1 MDPKLAAIIIH
12 DIKNSL
18 GVLEGE
24 LRRMSDDVPRVQQ
37 AHVTC
42 LALQEKL
49 IAFLTLYKAD
59 SQGLRAQVE
68 AISPHDFLDALLR
81 EYTANHRS
89 GLGADIAIDDA
100 GMPMIAFFDE
110 HLVALALEAALQNAS
125 RFARARIAVGCVK
138 HPDGGVI
145 FTVRDDGDGVGAQE
159 EKPSTG
165 LGMDLCNAI
174 ATAHSKQTQQGEA
187 RLSNHP
193 GGGALFELCLP

>member
-24 LRRMSDDVPRVQQ
+24 LRSLSDDVPRVQQ

-68 AISPHDFLDALLR
+68 AVSPLDFLEALLR
-81 EYTANHRS
+81 EQAVGRNGQGVEVKLDET
-89 GLGADIAIDDA
+89 D
-100 GMPMIAFFDE
+100 MPLIGFFDE
-110 HLVALALEAALQNAS
+110 HLVSLALEAALQNAS
-125 RFARARIAVGCVK
+125 RFACTRIELGCRK
-138 HPDGGVI
+138 NPAGGLV
-145 FTVRDDGDGVGAQE
+145 FTVRDDGPGIGAQE
-159 EKPSTG
+159 KKQSTG

-174 ATAHSKQTQQGEA
+174 ATAHNKENQQGEA
-187 RLSNHP
+187 RLSSHP
-193 GGGALFELCLP
+193 DGGALFELILP

>member
-24 LRRMSDDVPRVQQ
+24 LRRLSDDVPRVQQ

-68 AISPHDFLDALLR
+68 AVSPLDFLDGLLR
-81 EYTANHRS
+81 EHASARV
-89 GLGADIAIDDA
+89 A
-100 GMPMIAFFDE
+100 GGIELKVDESDMPLIGFFDE

-125 RFARARIAVGCVK
+125 RFARTRIDVGCSK
-138 HPDGGVI
+138 NPEGGLI
-145 FTVRDDGDGVGAQE
+145 FSVRDDGPGVGTQE
-159 EKPSTG
+159 KKPSTG

-174 ATAHSKQTQQGEA
+174 ATAHNKESQQGEA

-193 GGGALFELCLP
+193 AGGALFELSLP

>member
-24 LRRMSDDVPRVQQ
+24 LRRLSEDVPPAQQ

-68 AISPHDFLDALLR
+68 AVSPLDFLDALVR
-81 EYTANHRS
+81 EHGVNRNGS
-89 GLGADIAIDDA
+89 DITLEVDET
-100 GMPMIAFFDE
+100 GMPVIGFFDE

-125 RFARARIAVGCVK
+125 RFARAHIAVGCRK
-138 HPDGGVI
+138 QDEGGVI
-145 FTVRDDGDGVGAQE
+145 FTVRDDGPGIGTQE
-159 EKPSTG
+159 KKPSTG

-174 ATAHSKQTQQGEA
+174 ATAHNKETRHGEA
-187 RLSNHP
+187 RLSNHAD
-193 GGGALFELCLP
+193 GGALFELCLP

>member
-24 LRRMSDDVPRVQQ
+24 LRRLSDDVPRVQQ

-68 AISPHDFLDALLR
+68 AVSPQDFLQSLVR
-81 EYTANHRS
+81 EQAVARVQ
-89 GLGADIAIDDA
+89 GAITLVVDETD
-100 GMPMIAFFDE
+100 MPIIGFFDE

-125 RFARARIAVGCVK
+125 RFARTRIALGCRN
-138 HPDGGVI
+138 HPEGGVV
-145 FTVRDDGDGVGAQE
+145 FSVRDDGPGIGTQE
-159 EKPSTG
+159 KKPSTG

-174 ATAHSKQTQQGEA
+174 ATAHNKETRQGEA

-193 GGGALFELCLP
+193 DGGAVFELCLP

>member
-24 LRRMSDDVPRVQQ
+24 LRRLSDDVPRVQQ

-68 AISPHDFLDALLR
+68 AVSPLDFLDALVR
-81 EYTANHRS
+81 EHGMSRS
-89 GLGADIAIDDA
+89 SDIALRVDETD
-100 GMPMIAFFDE
+100 MPVIGFFDE

-125 RFARARIAVGCVK
+125 RFARSEIALGCRK
-138 HPDGGVI
+138 HPEGGVI
-145 FTVRDDGDGVGAQE
+145 FTVRDDGPGIGTQE
-159 EKPSTG
+159 KKPSTG

-174 ATAHSKQTQQGEA
+174 ATAHNKETRHGEA

-193 GGGALFELCLP
+193 DGGALFELCLP

>member
-24 LRRMSDDVPRVQQ
+24 LRRLSDDVPRVQQ

-68 AISPHDFLDALLR
+68 AVSPLDFLQALLSEHASNR
-81 EYTANHRS
+81 NGNGVE
-89 GLGADIAIDDA
+89 IEVDDS
-100 GMPMIAFFDE
+100 GMPIIAFFDE

-125 RFARARIAVGCVK
+125 RFARTRIAVGCHK
-138 HPDGGVI
+138 NPAGGVI
-145 FTVRDDGDGVGAQE
+145 FTVRDDGPGIGTQE
-159 EKPSTG
+159 KKQSTG

-174 ATAHSKQTQQGEA
+174 ATAHNKENQHGEA

-193 GGGALFELCLP
+193 DGGALFELCLP

>member
-24 LRRMSDDVPRVQQ
+24 LRRLSDEVPRAQQ

-68 AISPHDFLDALLR
+68 AVSPLDFLDALVR
-81 EYTANHRS
+81 EQSVSRS
-89 GLGADIAIDDA
+89 SDIALTVDETE
-100 GMPMIAFFDE
+100 MPVIGFFDE

-125 RFARARIAVGCVK
+125 RFARTQIAVGCRK
-138 HPDGGVI
+138 HPEGGVI
-145 FTVRDDGDGVGAQE
+145 FTVRDDGPGIGTQE
-159 EKPSTG
+159 KKPSTG

-174 ATAHSKQTQQGEA
+174 ATAHNKETQHGEA

-193 GGGALFELCLP
+193 EGGALFELCLP

>member
-24 LRRMSDDVPRVQQ
+24 LRRLSDDVPRVQQ

-59 SQGLRAQVE
+59 SQGLRAQVD
-68 AISPHDFLDALLR
+68 AVSPQDFLQSLVR
-81 EYTANHRS
+81 EQAVARAQ
-89 GLGADIAIDDA
+89 GAITLVVDETD
-100 GMPMIAFFDE
+100 MPIIGFFDE

-125 RFARARIAVGCVK
+125 RFARTRIALGCRN
-138 HPDGGVI
+138 HPEGGVV
-145 FTVRDDGDGVGAQE
+145 FSVRDDGPGIGTQE
-159 EKPSTG
+159 KKPSTG

-174 ATAHSKQTQQGEA
+174 ATAHNKETRQGEA

-193 GGGALFELCLP
+193 EGGAIFELCLP

>member
-24 LRRMSDDVPRVQQ
+24 LRRLSEDEPRAQQ
-37 AHVTC
+37 PHVTC

-68 AISPHDFLDALLR
+68 AVSPLDFLEALLR
-81 EYTANHRS
+81 EHAGNRNGHGVDIVIDQAN
-89 GLGADIAIDDA
+89 
-100 GMPMIAFFDE
+100 MPLIGFFDE

-125 RFARARIAVGCVK
+125 RFARTRIALGCVK
-138 HPDGGVI
+138 NPDGGLI
-145 FTVRDDGDGVGAQE
+145 FTVRDDGPGIGTQE
-159 EKPSTG
+159 KKQSTG

-174 ATAHSKQTQQGEA
+174 ATAHNKENQQGEA

-193 GGGALFELCLP
+193 DGGALFELCLP

>member
-24 LRRMSDDVPRVQQ
+24 LRRLSEDVPRAQQ

-68 AISPHDFLDALLR
+68 AVSPLDFLDALVR
-81 EYTANHRS
+81 EQSVSRS
-89 GLGADIAIDDA
+89 SDIALTVDETE
-100 GMPMIAFFDE
+100 MPVIGFFDE

-125 RFARARIAVGCVK
+125 RFARTQIAVGCRK
-138 HPDGGVI
+138 HPEGGVI
-145 FTVRDDGDGVGAQE
+145 FTVRDDGPGIGTQE
-159 EKPSTG
+159 KKPSTG

-174 ATAHSKQTQQGEA
+174 ATAHNKETQHGEA

-193 GGGALFELCLP
+193 EGGALFELCLP

>member
-1 MDPKLAAIIIH
+1 MDPKIAAIIIH

-24 LRRMSDDVPRVQQ
+24 LRRLSDDVPRVQQ

-68 AISPHDFLDALLR
+68 AVSPLDFLDALVR
-81 EYTANHRS
+81 EHGVSRS
-89 GLGADIAIDDA
+89 NDIALQVDETD
-100 GMPMIAFFDE
+100 MPVIGFFDE
-110 HLVALALEAALQNAS
+110 HLVARALGAALQNAS
-125 RFARARIAVGCVK
+125 RFARSQIALGCRK
-138 HPDGGVI
+138 HPEGGVI
-145 FTVRDDGDGVGAQE
+145 FTVRDDGPGIGTQE
-159 EKPSTG
+159 KKPSTG

-174 ATAHSKQTQQGEA
+174 ATAHNKETRHGEA

-193 GGGALFELCLP
+193 DGGALFELCLP

>member
-1 MDPKLAAIIIH
+1 MDLKLAAIIIH

-24 LRRMSDDVPRVQQ
+24 LRRLSDDVPRVQQ

-68 AISPHDFLDALLR
+68 AVSPLDFLDALVR
-81 EYTANHRS
+81 EHGMSRS
-89 GLGADIAIDDA
+89 SDIALRVDETD
-100 GMPMIAFFDE
+100 MPVIGFFDE

-125 RFARARIAVGCVK
+125 RFARSQIALGCRK
-138 HPDGGVI
+138 HPEGGLI
-145 FTVRDDGDGVGAQE
+145 FTVRDDGPGIGTQE
-159 EKPSTG
+159 KKPSTG

-174 ATAHSKQTQQGEA
+174 ATAHNKETRHGEA

-193 GGGALFELCLP
+193 DGGALFELCLP

>member
-24 LRRMSDDVPRVQQ
+24 LRRLSDDVPRVQQ

-68 AISPHDFLDALLR
+68 AVSPLDFLDALVR
-81 EYTANHRS
+81 EHGMSRS
-89 GLGADIAIDDA
+89 SDIALRVDETD
-100 GMPMIAFFDE
+100 MPVIGFFDE

-125 RFARARIAVGCVK
+125 RFARSQIALGCRK
-138 HPDGGVI
+138 HPEGGVI
-145 FTVRDDGDGVGAQE
+145 FTVRDDGPGIGTQE
-159 EKPSTG
+159 KKPSTG

-174 ATAHSKQTQQGEA
+174 ATAHNKETRHGEA

-193 GGGALFELCLP
+193 DGGALFELCLP

>member
-24 LRRMSDDVPRVQQ
+24 LRRLSDDVPRAQQ

-68 AISPHDFLDALLR
+68 AVSPLDFLEALAR
-81 EYTANHRS
+81 EQAVSRS
-89 GLGADIAIDDA
+89 SEIALTVDESD
-100 GMPMIAFFDE
+100 MPVIGFFDE
-110 HLVALALEAALQNAS
+110 HLVALALEAALQNAG
-125 RFARARIAVGCVK
+125 RFARTRIVLGCRK
-138 HPDGGVI
+138 RPEGGVI
-145 FTVRDDGDGVGAQE
+145 FTVRDDGPGIGTQE
-159 EKPSTG
+159 KKPSTG

-174 ATAHSKQTQQGEA
+174 ATAHNKETRHGEA

-193 GGGALFELCLP
+193 DGGALFELCLP

>member
-24 LRRMSDDVPRVQQ
+24 LRRLSDDVPTAQQ

-68 AISPHDFLDALLR
+68 AVSPLDFLDALVR
-81 EYTANHRS
+81 EHGVNRN
-89 GLGADIAIDDA
+89 GGDITLKVDEDE
-100 GMPMIAFFDE
+100 MPVKGFFDE
-110 HLVALALEAALQNAS
+110 HLVA
-125 RFARARIAVGCVK
+125 R
-138 HPDGGVI
+138 
-145 FTVRDDGDGVGAQE
+145 
-159 EKPSTG
+159 
-165 LGMDLCNAI
+165 
-174 ATAHSKQTQQGEA
+174 
-187 RLSNHP
+187 
-193 GGGALFELCLP
+193 

>member
-18 GVLEGE
+18 GNLEGE
-24 LRRMSDDVPRVQQ
+24 LRRLTDDVPRAQQ

-68 AISPHDFLDALLR
+68 ALSPLDFLQSLLR
-81 EYTANHRS
+81 EHQTSRNGHGVEIVVDQAE
-89 GLGADIAIDDA
+89 
-100 GMPMIAFFDE
+100 MPLIGFFDE

-125 RFARARIAVGCVK
+125 RFARTRIELGCHK
-138 HPDGGVI
+138 NPAGGLI
-145 FTVRDDGDGVGAQE
+145 FTVHDDGPGVGTQE
-159 EKPSTG
+159 KKPSTG

-174 ATAHSKQTQQGEA
+174 ATAHNKENQHGEA

-193 GGGALFELCLP
+193 DGGALFELCLP

>member
-24 LRRMSDDVPRVQQ
+24 LRRLSDDVPRVQQ

-68 AISPHDFLDALLR
+68 AVSPLDFLDAPVR
-81 EYTANHRS
+81 EHGVSRS
-89 GLGADIAIDDA
+89 NDIALQVEETD
-100 GMPMIAFFDE
+100 MPVIGFFDE

-125 RFARARIAVGCVK
+125 RFARSQIALGCRK
-138 HPDGGVI
+138 HPEGGVI
-145 FTVRDDGDGVGAQE
+145 FTVRDDGPGIGTQE
-159 EKPSTG
+159 KKPSTG

-174 ATAHSKQTQQGEA
+174 ATAHNKETRHGEA

-193 GGGALFELCLP
+193 DGGALFELCLP

>member
-24 LRRMSDDVPRVQQ
+24 LRRLSDDVPRVQQ

-68 AISPHDFLDALLR
+68 AVSPLDFLDALVR
-81 EYTANHRS
+81 EHAVSRS
-89 GLGADIAIDDA
+89 TEIALSVDETD
-100 GMPMIAFFDE
+100 MPVIGFFDE

-125 RFARARIAVGCVK
+125 RFARTQIALGCHK
-138 HPDGGVI
+138 DPAGGLI
-145 FTVRDDGDGVGAQE
+145 FTVRDDGPGIGTQE
-159 EKPSTG
+159 KKPSTG

-174 ATAHSKQTQQGEA
+174 ATAHNKETRSGEA

-193 GGGALFELCLP
+193 DGGALFELCLP

>member
-24 LRRMSDDVPRVQQ
+24 LRRLSDDVPRVQQ

-68 AISPHDFLDALLR
+68 AVSPLDFLDALLR
-81 EYTANHRS
+81 EHAVGRNGS
-89 GLGADIAIDDA
+89 AIELQVDETD
-100 GMPMIAFFDE
+100 MPLIGFFDE

-125 RFARARIAVGCVK
+125 RFARTRIELGCRK
-138 HPDGGVI
+138 NPDGGVI
-145 FTVRDDGDGVGAQE
+145 FTVRDDGPGIGTQE
-159 EKPSTG
+159 KKPSTG

-174 ATAHSKQTQQGEA
+174 ATAHNKEAQQGEA

-193 GGGALFELCLP
+193 DGGALFELCLP

>member
-24 LRRMSDDVPRVQQ
+24 LRRLSDDVPRVQQ

-68 AISPHDFLDALLR
+68 AVSPLDFLDALVR
-81 EYTANHRS
+81 EHGVSRS
-89 GLGADIAIDDA
+89 NDIALQVDETD
-100 GMPMIAFFDE
+100 MPVIGFFDE

-125 RFARARIAVGCVK
+125 RFARSQIALGCRK
-138 HPDGGVI
+138 HPEGGVI
-145 FTVRDDGDGVGAQE
+145 FTVRDDGPGIGTQE
-159 EKPSTG
+159 KKPSTG

-174 ATAHSKQTQQGEA
+174 ATAHNKETRHGEA

-193 GGGALFELCLP
+193 DGGALFELCLP

>member
-24 LRRMSDDVPRVQQ
+24 LRRLSDDVPRVQQ

-68 AISPHDFLDALLR
+68 AVSPLDFLDALVR
-81 EYTANHRS
+81 EHGVSRS
-89 GLGADIAIDDA
+89 NDIALQVDETD
-100 GMPMIAFFDE
+100 MPVIGFFDE
-110 HLVALALEAALQNAS
+110 HLALEAALQNAS
-125 RFARARIAVGCVK
+125 RFARSQIALGCRK
-138 HPDGGVI
+138 HPEGGVI
-145 FTVRDDGDGVGAQE
+145 FTVRDDGPGIGTQE
-159 EKPSTG
+159 KKPSTG

-174 ATAHSKQTQQGEA
+174 ATAHNKETRHGEA

-193 GGGALFELCLP
+193 DGGALFELCLP

>member
-18 GVLEGE
+18 GGLESE
-24 LRRMSDDVPRVQQ
+24 LRRLSDDVPRVQQ

-68 AISPHDFLDALLR
+68 AVSPLDFLQALQR
-81 EYTANHRS
+81 EYAVAHSVGSIELEVDET
-89 GLGADIAIDDA
+89 D
-100 GMPMIAFFDE
+100 MPLIGFFDE

-125 RFARARIAVGCVK
+125 RFARTRIALGCRK
-138 HPDGGVI
+138 NPKGGTT
-145 FTVRDDGDGVGAQE
+145 FTVRDDGPGIGTQE
-159 EKPSTG
+159 KKQSTG

-174 ATAHSKQTQQGEA
+174 ATAHNKENQQGEA

-193 GGGALFELCLP
+193 EGGALFELCLP

>member
-24 LRRMSDDVPRVQQ
+24 LRRLSDDVPRVQQ

-68 AISPHDFLDALLR
+68 AVSPLDFLDALVR
-81 EYTANHRS
+81 EHGMSRS
-89 GLGADIAIDDA
+89 SDIALRVDETD
-100 GMPMIAFFDE
+100 MPVIGFFDE

-125 RFARARIAVGCVK
+125 RFARSQIALGCRK
-138 HPDGGVI
+138 HPEGGLI
-145 FTVRDDGDGVGAQE
+145 FTVRDDGPGIGTQE
-159 EKPSTG
+159 KKPSTG

-174 ATAHSKQTQQGEA
+174 ATAHNKETRHGEA

-193 GGGALFELCLP
+193 DGGALFELCLP

>member
-24 LRRMSDDVPRVQQ
+24 LRRLSDDVPRVQQ

-68 AISPHDFLDALLR
+68 AVSPQDFLQSLVREQAVARVQGALTLVVD
-81 EYTANHRS
+81 ET
-89 GLGADIAIDDA
+89 D
-100 GMPMIAFFDE
+100 MPIIGFFDE

-125 RFARARIAVGCVK
+125 RFARARIALGCRN
-138 HPDGGVI
+138 HPEGGVV
-145 FTVRDDGDGVGAQE
+145 FSVRDDGPGIGTQE
-159 EKPSTG
+159 KKPSTG

-174 ATAHSKQTQQGEA
+174 ATAHNKETRQGEA

-193 GGGALFELCLP
+193 DGGAVFELCLP

>member
-24 LRRMSDDVPRVQQ
+24 LRRLSDDVPRAQQ

-68 AISPHDFLDALLR
+68 AVSPLDFLDALVR
-81 EYTANHRS
+81 EHGVARS
-89 GLGADIAIDDA
+89 SDILLQVDETD
-100 GMPMIAFFDE
+100 MPLIGFFDE

-125 RFARARIAVGCVK
+125 RFARSQIALGCRK
-138 HPDGGVI
+138 HPEGGVI
-145 FTVRDDGDGVGAQE
+145 FTVRDDGPGIGTQE
-159 EKPSTG
+159 KKPSTG

-174 ATAHSKQTQQGEA
+174 ATAHNKETRHGEA

-193 GGGALFELCLP
+193 EGGALFELCLP

>member
-24 LRRMSDDVPRVQQ
+24 LRRLSDDVPRAQQ

-68 AISPHDFLDALLR
+68 AVSPLDFLEALAR
-81 EYTANHRS
+81 EQAVSRS
-89 GLGADIAIDDA
+89 SEIALTVDESD
-100 GMPMIAFFDE
+100 MPVIGFFDE
-110 HLVALALEAALQNAS
+110 HLVALALEAALQNAG
-125 RFARARIAVGCVK
+125 RFARTRIVLGCRK
-138 HPDGGVI
+138 HPEGGVI
-145 FTVRDDGDGVGAQE
+145 FTVRDDGPGIGSQE
-159 EKPSTG
+159 KKPSTG

-174 ATAHSKQTQQGEA
+174 ATAHNKETRHGEA

-193 GGGALFELCLP
+193 DGGALFELCLP

>member
-24 LRRMSDDVPRVQQ
+24 LRRLCDDVPRVQQ

-68 AISPHDFLDALLR
+68 AVSPLDFLEALLR
-81 EYTANHRS
+81 EHALSRNGHHAELR
-89 GLGADIAIDDA
+89 IDETD
-100 GMPMIAFFDE
+100 MPLVGFFDE

-125 RFARARIAVGCVK
+125 RFACARIELGCRK
-138 HPDGGVI
+138 NPDGGVI
-145 FTVRDDGDGVGAQE
+145 FTVRDDGPGIGTQE
-159 EKPSTG
+159 KKQSTG

-174 ATAHSKQTQQGEA
+174 ATAHNKQTRHGQA

-193 GGGALFELCLP
+193 DGGALFELLLP

>member
-24 LRRMSDDVPRVQQ
+24 LRRLSEDVPRAQQ

-68 AISPHDFLDALLR
+68 AVSPLDFLEALIR
-81 EYTANHRS
+81 EQAVSRGNE
-89 GLGADIAIDDA
+89 IALTLDQSD
-100 GMPMIAFFDE
+100 MPVIGFFDE

-125 RFARARIAVGCVK
+125 RFARTQIALGCRK
-138 HPDGGVI
+138 HPEGGVI
-145 FTVRDDGDGVGAQE
+145 FTVRDDGPGIGTQE
-159 EKPSTG
+159 KKPSTG

-174 ATAHSKQTQQGEA
+174 ATAHNKETRHGEA

-193 GGGALFELCLP
+193 DGGALFELCLP

>member
-24 LRRMSDDVPRVQQ
+24 LRRLSDDVPRVQQ

-68 AISPHDFLDALLR
+68 AVSPLDFLDALVR
-81 EYTANHRS
+81 EHGMSAA
-89 GLGADIAIDDA
+89 GDIALRVDETD
-100 GMPMIAFFDE
+100 MPVIGFFDE

-125 RFARARIAVGCVK
+125 RFARSDRAGLPQTSGRRRDLHGARRWPRHR
-138 HPDGGVI
+138 HPGKEAFHRPGHGPV
-145 FTVRDDGDGVGAQE
+145 QCHCHC
-159 EKPSTG
+159 P
-165 LGMDLCNAI
+165 
-174 ATAHSKQTQQGEA
+174 QQGDPA
-187 RLSNHP
+187 RRSAP
-193 GGGALFELCLP
+193 VQSS